1 MISLGIKNVYT
12 SIAKYK
18 ALDILKYI
26 LILGYKLKIIFNV
39 VISYIHRKVMSWN
52 NYFSALLSK
61 IYMQYYKINYIT
73 NNF

>member
-26 LILGYKLKIIFNV
+26 LILLGYKLKIIFNV

-52 NYFSALLSK
+52 NY
-61 IYMQYYKINYIT
+61 
-73 NNF
+73 